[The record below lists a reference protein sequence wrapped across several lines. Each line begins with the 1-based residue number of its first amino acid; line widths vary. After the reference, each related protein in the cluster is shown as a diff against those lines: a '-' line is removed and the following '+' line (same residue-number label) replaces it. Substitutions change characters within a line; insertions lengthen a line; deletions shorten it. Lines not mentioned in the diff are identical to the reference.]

1 MKILLKGTDIMNF
14 SAVDVC
20 RQGVYLTAD
29 RLSRDIYEK
38 GRRKRILD
46 SVSFSAVPGELIA
59 VIGSSGSGKSTLINC
74 LNGFEPATDGA
85 VYINGKNLLEHYDA
99 FKSEIGYVSQSE
111 AVHDRLSVYSML
123 RFTAR
128 LRLDSEITSFEIEQR
143 IADALRI
150 LGLTEHRHKLI
161 KKLSGGQRKRA
172 CIAAELISDPSLF
185 FLDEP
190 TSGLDPE
197 AEASLMKQLRLLAHK
212 KRKTVICI
220 THTLQ
225 SISLFDKIIF
235 LAPGGRLCF
244 FGTLTQ
250 ALDFF
255 KVDSLSDAYE
265 LIRRDPQKYVHACS
279 VLSGEA
285 VRL

>member
-14 SAVDVC
+14 SASVTAGHGVC
-20 RQGVYLTAD
+20 LTAD
-29 RLSRDIYEK
+29 RLCRDVYEN
-38 GRRKRILD
+38 GRHKRILD
-46 SVSFSAVPGELIA
+46 GVSFSVFPGELAA
-59 VIGSSGSGKSTLINC
+59 VIGSSGSGKSTLMNC

-85 VYINGKNLLEHYDA
+85 VYINGESLMHNYGI
-99 FKSEIGYVSQSE
+99 FKSRIGYVPQSD
-111 AVHDRLSVYSML
+111 AVYGRLSIHSML
-123 RFTAR
+123 KFTAR
-128 LRLDSEITSFEIEQR
+128 LRLGSEITDFEIEQR
-143 IADALRI
+143 IAEVLHI
-150 LGLTEHRHKLI
+150 LGLTEHRNKLI

-172 CIAAELISDPSLF
+172 GIAAELISDPSLF

-197 AEASLMKQLRLLAHK
+197 SEASLMKQLRRLAHEK
-212 KRKTVICI
+212 NKTVICI

-250 ALDFF
+250 ALEFF
-255 KVDSLSDAYE
+255 RVDNLTDAYE
-265 LIRRDPQKYVHACS
+265 LIRNDPDRYASAYSAVF
-279 VLSGEA
+279 GEA
-285 VRL
+285 VRQ